1 MKIDENSGFTR
12 ADINTARPLNVS
24 RRGFLAGSISALVL
38 TVSLPAGTGRA
49 IAQTGQTTPGTR
61 IDAYL
66 EILADSTVKFRSAF
80 VEGGQGIYT
89 AMAQIVGEE
98 LDVEP
103 GNFQVETAPR
113 DRTTC

>member
-49 IAQTGQTTPGTR
+49 IAQAGQTTPVP
-61 IDAYL
+61 D
-66 EILADSTVKFRSAF
+66 
-80 VEGGQGIYT
+80 
-89 AMAQIVGEE
+89 
-98 LDVEP
+98 
-103 GNFQVETAPR
+103 
-113 DRTTC
+113 